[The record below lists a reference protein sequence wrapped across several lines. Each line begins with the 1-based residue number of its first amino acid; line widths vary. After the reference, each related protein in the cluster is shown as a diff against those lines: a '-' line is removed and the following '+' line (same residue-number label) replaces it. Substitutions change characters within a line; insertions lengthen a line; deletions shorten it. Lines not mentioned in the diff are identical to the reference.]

1 MGRNRAV
8 SNWDK
13 FRKFLAVELAQWWRD
28 LSAAG
33 VFLTRLPFAAGKE
46 AAKKGALA
54 SAARA
59 FPVAGTV
66 VGAAAGVSLMAA
78 SSLGLHP
85 LACAFIAIAVLALIT
100 GALHEDGLADVADG
114 FGGGRTKTEKL
125 KIMRD
130 SRIGTF
136 GVLAVI
142 FSVGIRA
149 GTLGGFP
156 GPGTAAGAL
165 IAAAALSR
173 GMLPVTMHVMAPA
186 RKSGLAFKAGI
197 PDGEGW
203 ITALVLGALVGFL
216 FLGPWGGLLAL
227 AGGALAAGA
236 VAWLG
241 LNQIGGTTGD
251 LLGAQ
256 QQAVETVVLIAAV
269 AAL

>member
-1 MGRNRAV
+1 M

-13 FRKFLAVELAQWWRD
+13 FRQFLAVELARWWRD
-28 LSAAG
+28 LSVAG
-33 VFLTRLPFAAGKE
+33 VFLTRLPFEAGKDG
-46 AAKKGALA
+46 AKKGALA

-59 FPVAGTV
+59 FPLAGVVVGTV
-66 VGAAAGVSLMAA
+66 AGVSLMAA
-78 SSLGLHP
+78 SSIGLHP
-85 LACAFIAIAVLALIT
+85 LACAFVAIAASVMVT

-114 FGGGRTKTEKL
+114 FGGGRTKAEKL

-173 GMLPVTMHVMAPA
+173 GLLPATMYVMAPA

-197 PDGEGW
+197 PEDEGW
-203 ITALVLGALVGFL
+203 VTALVLGALVGFL
-216 FLGPWGGLLAL
+216 FLGPWGGLVAL
-227 AGGALAAGA
+227 AGGVLAAAA

-241 LNQIGGTTGD
+241 FKQIGGTTGD

-256 QQAVETVVLIAAV
+256 QQAVETVVLIAAA

>member
-1 MGRNRAV
+1 M

-13 FRKFLAVELAQWWRD
+13 FRQFLAVESARWWRD
-28 LSAAG
+28 LSVVG
-33 VFLTRLPFAAGKE
+33 VFLTRLPFAAGKD

-54 SAARA
+54 SAAGA
-59 FPVAGTV
+59 FPLVGVV
-66 VGAAAGVSLMAA
+66 VGAGAGGSLMAA
-78 SSLGLHP
+78 SFIGLHP
-85 LACAFIAIAVLALIT
+85 LACAFIAIAASALIT

-149 GTLGGFP
+149 GTLGGLP
-156 GPGTAAGAL
+156 GPETAAAAL

-173 GMLPVTMHVMAPA
+173 GLLPATMHVMAPA

-197 PDGEGW
+197 PEDEAW
-203 ITALVLGALVGFL
+203 VTALVVGALAGFL
-216 FLGPWGGLLAL
+216 FLGPWGGLGAL
-227 AGGALAAGA
+227 VVGVLAAGA

-241 LNQIGGTTGD
+241 LKQIGGTTGD

-256 QQAVETVVLIAAV
+256 QQAVETAVLIAAA